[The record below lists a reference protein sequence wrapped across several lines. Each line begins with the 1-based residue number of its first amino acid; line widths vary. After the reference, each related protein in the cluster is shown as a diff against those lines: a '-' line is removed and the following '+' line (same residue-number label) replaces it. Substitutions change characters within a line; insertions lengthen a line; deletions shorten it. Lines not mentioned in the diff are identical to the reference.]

1 MDAGEL
7 KQQVTHW
14 LQARPSDTD
23 TKAWLQWS
31 QRELA
36 EFWQLAEHLE
46 FKAEDTTR
54 VCYCVWAQP
63 EPSPWLVV
71 SPGRVENYEKYK
83 EVALEWAAQ
92 GYSIAIIDH
101 RGQGFSDRLTPRY
114 DQGHIANFTDYVDD
128 FAQFMH
134 GLAPRIGQQD
144 AYLLGHS
151 MGSAI
156 AALYLA
162 EHGQREP
169 AFAFKAAALCA
180 PMLGIHTDPWPEPVG
195 KAVVR
200 MGAWLNRKLAPN
212 KPSYF
217 IGMKDYAPVRFAE
230 NELTHSEAR
239 YQFIVDLYEN
249 EPRLRVGGP
258 TWQWLT
264 EALRAMALLPSL
276 APHIPTPLLVL
287 QAGADKIVS
296 PAPQHAFCKR
306 LSHKGSRLEVIP
318 GSQHEV
324 LMESDSIRQPA
335 VQLIQDYFQQPWA

>member
-1 MDAGEL
+1 MEAQEL
-7 KQQVTHW
+7 KQQLTHW
-14 LQARPSDTD
+14 QQARPSDTD
-23 TKAWLQWS
+23 TQAWLQWA
-31 QRELA
+31 QQELA

-46 FKAEDTTR
+46 FKTADATR

-63 EPSPWLVV
+63 EPSPWVV
-71 SPGRVENYEKYK
+71 ISPGRVENYEKYQ

-114 DQGHIANFTDYVDD
+114 DQGHVTHFTDYVDD
-128 FAQFMH
+128 FAQFMDV
-134 GLAPRIGQQD
+134 LAPRIGKQE

-151 MGSAI
+151 MGSTI

-169 AFAFKAAALCA
+169 AFPFKAAALCA
-180 PMLGIHTDPWPEPVG
+180 PMLGIHTDPWPEPIG

-200 MGAWLNRKLAPN
+200 IGAWLNRKLAAN
-212 KPSYF
+212 KPGYF
-217 IGMKDYAPVRFAE
+217 IGMQDYAAVSFAE

-239 YQFIVDLYEN
+239 YQFIVDLYEK

-264 EALRAMALLPSL
+264 EALRAMALLPTL
-276 APHIPTPLLVL
+276 ASHIPTPLLVL

-296 PAPQHAFCKR
+296 PEPQHAFFTK
-306 LSHKGSRLEVIP
+306 LSHKDSRFEVLA

-324 LMESDSIRQPA
+324 LMESDHIRKPA
-335 VQLIQDYFQQPWA
+335 IKLIQTYFQQPFS